1 MNSSTHIAGPDVGKL
16 KAKVLELELELTDI
30 ETGWFKRRKLRKE
43 LKKVQDEID
52 NLEKLL

>member
-1 MNSSTHIAGPDVGKL
+1 MNSLPHKTGSDVRKL

-43 LKKVQDEID
+43 LKKVQDEIN
-52 NLEKLL
+52 NLEKM